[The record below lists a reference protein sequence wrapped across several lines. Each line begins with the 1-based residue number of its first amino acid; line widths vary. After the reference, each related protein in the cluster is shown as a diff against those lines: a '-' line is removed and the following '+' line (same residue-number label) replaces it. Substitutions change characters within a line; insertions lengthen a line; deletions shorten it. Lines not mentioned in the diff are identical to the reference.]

1 MGKSSIILRYTK
13 NQFNASMVSSIGV
26 DFKTKD
32 IIVDNKKVKLQLW
45 DTAGHERFRTITT
58 SYYRGAHG
66 IATVFDLTDRQTF
79 EHVEKW
85 LEEINKYAKEN
96 VMRFLIGNK
105 SDLVDKR
112 QVTYE
117 EVRVLANK
125 LNIYYVETS
134 AKNNINVTEFFR
146 IATQSHRIEM
156 SQPFPVT
163 RDLND
168 LEALDTT
175 TDIGLA
181 HNGILSQTSNGD
193 KDLSDTAIYIRRY
206 IAGKKITDDF
216 VENLAEDTVGSRL
229 AILNKDGEFRLTGSW
244 SYENGL
250 YFSNNNWRCSYGV
263 K

>member
-1 MGKSSIILRYTK
+1 MGDAGVGKSSIILRYTK
-13 NQFNASMVSSIGV
+13 NEFNASMVSSIGV

-112 QVTYE
+112 QVSYE
-117 EVRVLANK
+117 EVRILANK

-134 AKNNINVTEFFR
+134 AKNNINITDFFR
-146 IATQSHRIEM
+146 IATKNYLEKYD
-156 SQPFPVT
+156 FELEKEKAGVNL
-163 RDLND
+163 DYKKLNV
-168 LEALDTT
+168 
-175 TDIGLA
+175 
-181 HNGILSQTSNGD
+181 N
-193 KDLSDTAIYIRRY
+193 
-206 IAGKKITDDF
+206 KKKS
-216 VENLAEDTVGSRL
+216 G
-229 AILNKDGEFRLTGSW
+229 G
-244 SYENGL
+244 
-250 YFSNNNWRCSYGV
+250 CC
-263 K
+263 

>member
-1 MGKSSIILRYTK
+1 MKIILIQLNKYSDQIFKILLLGDAGVGKSSIILRYTK
-13 NQFNASMVSSIGV
+13 NEFNASMVSSIGV

-32 IIVDNKKVKLQLW
+32 IIVNDKKVKLQLW

-66 IATVFDLTDRQTF
+66 IATVFDLSERESF

-117 EVRVLANK
+117 EVRALANR

-134 AKNNINVTEFFR
+134 AKNNINISDFFQ
-146 IATQSHRIEM
+146 IATKNYLSKYDFKKEKELAGV
-156 SQPFPVT
+156 SL
-163 RDLND
+163 DSKKLNV
-168 LEALDTT
+168 
-175 TDIGLA
+175 
-181 HNGILSQTSNGD
+181 S
-193 KDLSDTAIYIRRY
+193 K
-206 IAGKKITDDF
+206 
-216 VENLAEDTVGSRL
+216 
-229 AILNKDGEFRLTGSW
+229 
-244 SYENGL
+244 
-250 YFSNNNWRCSYGV
+250 NNNKQFGCC
-263 K
+263 

>member
-1 MGKSSIILRYTK
+1 MKIILIQLNKYSDQIFKILLLGDAGVGKSSIILRYTK
-13 NQFNASMVSSIGV
+13 NDFNASMVSSIGV

-32 IIVDNKKVKLQLW
+32 IIVNDKKVKLQLW

-66 IATVFDLTDRQTF
+66 IATVFDLSERESF

-117 EVRVLANK
+117 EVRALANR

-134 AKNNINVTEFFR
+134 AKNNINISDFFEK
-146 IATQSHRIEM
+146 ATQE
-156 SQPFPVT
+156 
-163 RDLND
+163 
-168 LEALDTT
+168 
-175 TDIGLA
+175 
-181 HNGILSQTSNGD
+181 
-193 KDLSDTAIYIRRY
+193 Y
-206 IAGKKITDDF
+206 
-216 VENLAEDTVGSRL
+216 
-229 AILNKDGEFRLTGSW
+229 LNKYDFKKDKELGGVSLDSRKLNIRKDKQ
-244 SYENGL
+244 NGC
-250 YFSNNNWRCSYGV
+250 CS
-263 K
+263 

>member
-85 LEEINKYAKEN
+85 LKEINKYAKEN

-146 IATQSHRIEM
+146 IATQ
-156 SQPFPVT
+156 
-163 RDLND
+163 D
-168 LEALDTT
+168 
-175 TDIGLA
+175 
-181 HNGILSQTSNGD
+181 
-193 KDLSDTAIYIRRY
+193 Y
-206 IAGKKITDDF
+206 
-216 VENLAEDTVGSRL
+216 
-229 AILNKDGEFRLTGSW
+229 LNKYNFEIEKEKGGVTLDYKKL
-244 SYENGL
+244 
-250 YFSNNNWRCSYGV
+250 NNNKNKSKGCCL
-263 K
+263 

>member
-1 MGKSSIILRYTK
+1 MCVIC
-13 NQFNASMVSSIGV
+13 VSSKGARQPNEDEIRRM
-26 DFKTKD
+26 FRA
-32 IIVDNKKVKLQLW
+32 NPHS
-45 DTAGHERFRTITT
+45 AGYMYSRNDQVVIHKGY
-58 SYYRGAHG
+58 S
-66 IATVFDLTDRQTF
+66 TV
-79 EHVEKW
+79 
-85 LEEINKYAKEN
+85 EE
-96 VMRFLIGNK
+96 LL
-105 SDLVDKR
+105 SDLD
-112 QVTYE
+112 YE
-117 EVRVLANK
+117 QFTPSDVVV
-125 LNIYYVETS
+125 YH
-134 AKNNINVTEFFR
+134 FR

-206 IAGKKITDDF
+206 IAGKEITDDF

-250 YFSNNNWRCSYGV
+250 YFSNNNWRCSYGM

>member
-1 MGKSSIILRYTK
+1 MKIILIQLNKYSDQIFKILLLGDAGVGKSSIILRYTK
-13 NQFNASMVSSIGV
+13 NEFNASMVSSIGV

-32 IIVDNKKVKLQLW
+32 IIVNDKKVKLQLW

-66 IATVFDLTDRQTF
+66 IATVFDLSERESF

-117 EVRVLANK
+117 EVRALANR

-134 AKNNINVTEFFR
+134 AKNNINISDFFQ
-146 IATQSHRIEM
+146 IATKNYLSKYDFKKEKELAGV
-156 SQPFPVT
+156 SLDSKKLNVT
-163 RDLND
+163 
-168 LEALDTT
+168 
-175 TDIGLA
+175 
-181 HNGILSQTSNGD
+181 
-193 KDLSDTAIYIRRY
+193 K
-206 IAGKKITDDF
+206 
-216 VENLAEDTVGSRL
+216 
-229 AILNKDGEFRLTGSW
+229 
-244 SYENGL
+244 
-250 YFSNNNWRCSYGV
+250 NNNKQFGCC
-263 K
+263 